1 MNSLSVVII
10 TFNEEKN
17 IKRCIDSVKTVA
29 DEVIVMDSFSADK
42 TGEIAKELGAKF
54 FLRTF
59 TGYGDQK
66 NTAAGYASNDNILY
80 LDADEFLSP
89 ELIRAIEEQKEMG
102 FPFDGYTMNRLNNYC
117 GKWIRHGSWYPDKK
131 LRLVNRDRGAWNLD
145 LVHESLEMKEGSYI
159 HHLKGD
165 LLHYTYSNFDEHV
178 EKNIKYS
185 WLSAQLLYKRGKRVK
200 AIKAF
205 INPFWAFITSYFLR
219 AGFLD
224 GFYGFVI
231 AVNIAHL
238 TFLKYTRLYQ
248 LQQEQKSS

>member
-1 MNSLSVVII
+1 M
-10 TFNEEKN
+10 
-17 IKRCIDSVKTVA
+17 RCMHSVKSIA
-29 DEVIVMDSFSADK
+29 DEIIVLDSFSTDR
-42 TGEIAKELGAKF
+42 TGEIVNEVGGKF
-54 FLRTF
+54 YQRAF

-66 NTAAGYASNDNILY
+66 NTAVTYASHAFILF

-89 ELIRAIEEQKEMG
+89 ELCAAISEQKAKE

-131 LRLVNRDRGAWNLD
+131 LRLVHREKAVWNLD
-145 LVHESLEMKEGSYI
+145 LVHESLEMQEGSRI
-159 HHLKGD
+159 HHLHGD

-200 AIKAF
+200 AVKAF
-205 INPFWAFITSYFLR
+205 INPFWAFFTSYFLR

-238 TFLKYTRLYQ
+238 TFLKYTKLYQ
-248 LQQEQKSS
+248 LQQEQKS

>member
-1 MNSLSVVII
+1 MISLAVVII

-17 IKRCIDSVKTVA
+17 IMRCMQSVKSIA
-29 DEVIVMDSFSADK
+29 DEIIVVDSFSTDR
-42 TGEIAKELGAKF
+42 TGEIVNAAGGKF
-54 FLRTF
+54 HLRTF
-59 TGYGDQK
+59 EGYGDQK
-66 NTAAGYASNDNILY
+66 NAAAAFSSFDHILF

-89 ELIRAIEEQKEMG
+89 ELSASIAEQKANG

-131 LRLVNRDRGAWNLD
+131 LRLAHRKKAVWNLD
-145 LVHESLEMKEGSYI
+145 LVHESLEMQESSRI
-159 HHLKGD
+159 HHLHGD

-185 WLSAQLLYKRGKRVK
+185 WLSAQLLYNRGKRVK

-205 INPFWAFITSYFLR
+205 INPFWAFFTSYFLR

-238 TFLKYTRLYQ
+238 TFLKYTKLYQ
-248 LQQEQKSS
+248 LQQEQKS

>member
-29 DEVIVMDSFSADK
+29 DEVIVMDSFSTDR
-42 TGEIAKELGAKF
+42 TCEMSRELGATVYQ
-54 FLRTF
+54 RVF

-66 NTAAGYASNDNILY
+66 NTAVSHARHPMILF
-80 LDADEFLSP
+80 LDADEFLSKD
-89 ELIRAIEEQKEMG
+89 LIEDILQQKEKG
-102 FPFDGYTMNRLNNYC
+102 FPFDGYSMNRLNNYC

-131 LRLVNRDRGAWNLD
+131 LRLVWRDRAAWNLD
-145 LVHESLEMKEGSYI
+145 LVHESLEMKEGSHI
-159 HHLKGD
+159 HHFKGD

-185 WLSAQLLYKRGKRVK
+185 WLSAQLLYNRGKRVK

-205 INPFWAFITSYFLR
+205 INPFWAFFTSYFLK

-238 TFLKYTRLYQ
+238 TFLKYTKLYQ
-248 LQQEQKSS
+248 LQQEQKS

>member
-1 MNSLSVVII
+1 MAPLSVVII

-17 IKRCIDSVKTVA
+17 IARCIDSVRDIA
-29 DEVIVMDSFSADK
+29 DEIIVLDSFSSDR
-42 TGEIAKELGAKF
+42 TGEIVNSMGGSF
-54 FLRTF
+54 YQRGF

-66 NTAAGYASNDNILY
+66 NVAVGFTKHPYILF
-80 LDADEFLSP
+80 LDADEFLS
-89 ELIRAIEEQKEMG
+89 EGLHESIRLEKEAG
-102 FPFDGYTMNRLNNYC
+102 FPYEGYTMNRLNNYC

-131 LRLVNRDRGAWNLD
+131 LRLIHREKGVWNLD
-145 LVHESLEMKEGSYI
+145 LVHESLELQEGSRV
-159 HHLKGD
+159 HHLTGD

-178 EKNIKYS
+178 EKNIRYS
-185 WLSAQLLYKRGKRVK
+185 WLSAQLLYKKGKRVR

-205 INPFWAFITSYFLR
+205 VNPFWAFFTSYFLR

-238 TFLKYTRLYQ
+238 TFLKYTKLYQ
-248 LQQEQKSS
+248 LQQERPS

>member
-17 IKRCIDSVKTVA
+17 IKRCINSVAAVA
-29 DEVIVMDSFSADK
+29 DEIIVMDSFSTDR
-42 TGEIAKELGAKF
+42 TGEIVEEIGGRFYQQAFE
-54 FLRTF
+54 
-59 TGYGDQK
+59 GYGDQK
-66 NTAAGYASNDNILY
+66 NTAATYAGSDAILF

-89 ELIRAIEEQKEMG
+89 ELIAAIGEQKAKG

-131 LRLVNRDRGAWNLD
+131 LRLVGREKGAWNLD
-145 LVHESLEMKEGSYI
+145 LVHESLEMKEGSSI
-159 HHLKGD
+159 HHLSGD

-185 WLSAQLLYKRGKRVK
+185 WLSAQLLYNRGKRVK
-200 AIKAF
+200 AYKAF
-205 INPFWAFITSYFLR
+205 VNPFWAFFTSYFLC

-238 TFLKYTRLYQ
+238 TFLKYTKLYQ
-248 LQQEQKSS
+248 LQQEQKS

>member
-17 IKRCIDSVKTVA
+17 IKRCIDSVASVA
-29 DEVIVMDSFSADK
+29 DEIIVMDSFSTDR
-42 TGEIAKELGAKF
+42 TGEIVEELGGRFYQQAFK
-54 FLRTF
+54 
-59 TGYGDQK
+59 GYGDQK
-66 NTAAGYASNDNILY
+66 NTAATYVSSDAILF

-89 ELIRAIEEQKEMG
+89 ELITAIGEQKAKG

-131 LRLVNRDRGAWNLD
+131 LRLVGREKGGWNLD
-145 LVHESLEMKEGSYI
+145 LVHESLEMKEGSSI
-159 HHLKGD
+159 HHLSGD

-200 AIKAF
+200 AYKAF
-205 INPFWAFITSYFLR
+205 VNPFWAFFTSYFLR

-238 TFLKYTRLYQ
+238 TFLKYTKLYQ
-248 LQQEQKSS
+248 LQQDQKS

>member
-1 MNSLSVVII
+1 MISLAVVII

-17 IKRCIDSVKTVA
+17 IMRCMQSVKSIA
-29 DEVIVMDSFSADK
+29 DEIIVVDSFSTDR
-42 TGEIAKELGAKF
+42 TGEIVKDAGGKF
-54 FLRTF
+54 YLRTF
-59 TGYGDQK
+59 EGYGDQK
-66 NTAAGYASNDNILY
+66 NAAAAYAAYDHVLF

-89 ELIRAIEEQKEMG
+89 ELSASIAQQKASG

-131 LRLVNRDRGAWNLD
+131 LRLAHRKKGAWNLD
-145 LVHESLEMKEGSYI
+145 LVHESLEMQEGSRI
-159 HHLKGD
+159 HHLHGD

-185 WLSAQLLYKRGKRVK
+185 WLSAQLLYDRGKRVK
-200 AIKAF
+200 AVKAF
-205 INPFWAFITSYFLR
+205 INPFWAFFTSYFLR

-238 TFLKYTRLYQ
+238 TFLKYTKLYQ
-248 LQQEQKSS
+248 LQQDQKS

>member
-1 MNSLSVVII
+1 MH
-10 TFNEEKN
+10 
-17 IKRCIDSVKTVA
+17 SVKSIA
-29 DEVIVMDSFSADK
+29 DEIIVMDSFSTDR
-42 TGEIAKELGAKF
+42 TGGIVEEIGGKF
-54 FLRTF
+54 YQRAF

-66 NTAAGYASNDNILY
+66 NTAVTYASHPVILF

-89 ELIRAIEEQKEMG
+89 ELCSAINEQKEKG

-131 LRLVNRDRGAWNLD
+131 LRLVYREKGTWNLD
-145 LVHESLEMKEGSYI
+145 LVHESLEMKEGSRI
-159 HHLKGD
+159 HHLHGD

-178 EKNIKYS
+178 EKNIRYS
-185 WLSAQLLYKRGKRVK
+185 WLSAQLLYRRGKRVK

-238 TFLKYTRLYQ
+238 TFLKYTKLYQ
-248 LQQEQKSS
+248 LQQEQKS